1 MNKITQLMLMYVL
14 NSILKA
20 AENDDNL
27 ARKRTVIYSILGL
40 GVLLTIWILIFTFYI
55 AAE

>member
-1 MNKITQLMLMYVL
+1 MNKMNQLMLMYVL

-40 GVLLTIWILIFTFYI
+40 GVLLVIWILIFTFYI
-55 AAE
+55 VAE

>member
-1 MNKITQLMLMYVL
+1 MNKMNQLMLMYVL

-40 GVLLTIWILIFTFYI
+40 GVLLVIWILIFTFYI

>member
-1 MNKITQLMLMYVL
+1 MNQLMLMYVL

-40 GVLLTIWILIFTFYI
+40 GVLLVIWILIFTFYI

>member
-1 MNKITQLMLMYVL
+1 MNKMNQLMLMYVL